1 MDENN
6 FPDIF
11 NEPDNKYPE
20 EQGKRI
26 FGRSQHNVLIAGVC
40 AGIARYTKTDPA
52 VIRILAMLTLLFG
65 GWSVAAYLIFAAL
78 TPIDKYEDKPS
89 EEDYHKQR
97 KINYKTV
104 LSGSMILSG
113 IYFGFRS
120 IGYFSSDRLFV
131 LPNSYIIP
139 IVSFIIGVL
148 LLYDKYHTKI
158 FSVNYKINFYRSRKD
173 RRLLGIC
180 GGIAEYT
187 GTDSTTIRTI
197 FFISTLLTLG
207 VFAVAYLTLAFF
219 TQLETTTDDIN
230 S

>member
-6 FPDIF
+6 FPNIF
-11 NEPDNKYPE
+11 NEPESKYPG

-26 FGRSQHNVLIAGVC
+26 FGRSKHNVLIAGVC
-40 AGIARYTKTDPA
+40 AGIAKYTKTDPA
-52 VIRILAMLTLLFG
+52 VIRVLAMLTLLFG
-65 GWSVAAYLIFAAL
+65 GWSVAAYLIMAAL
-78 TPIDKYEDKPS
+78 TPTDKYEDNPT

-104 LSGSMILSG
+104 LSGLMILSG

-120 IGYFSSDRLFV
+120 IGYFASERLFV
-131 LPNSYIIP
+131 LPNSYIVP

-148 LLYDKYHTKI
+148 LLYNKYYTKI
-158 FSVNYKINFYRSRKD
+158 PDVNYKINFYRSRKD
-173 RRLLGIC
+173 RRLLGVC

-187 GTDSTTIRTI
+187 DTDSTTIRTI

-207 VFAVAYLTLAFF
+207 TFAAAYLILAFF
-219 TQLETTTDDIN
+219 SQLETNIN
-230 S
+230 DVNS